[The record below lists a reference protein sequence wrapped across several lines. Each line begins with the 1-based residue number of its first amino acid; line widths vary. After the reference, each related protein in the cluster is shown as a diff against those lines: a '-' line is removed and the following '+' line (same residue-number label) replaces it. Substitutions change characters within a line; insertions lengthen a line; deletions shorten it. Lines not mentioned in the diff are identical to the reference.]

1 MKKRLTVL
9 LLLLALIVAAA
20 PLAVFAD
27 DTDEDYIDLD
37 SREIYYTPASDYI
50 SGDCILTSTK
60 NMIRRTS
67 IMNGVGDWTAFS
79 NSRLRKSATIAG
91 LLWNTFKY
99 DGEGL
104 VYSVDSGLFK
114 GKGDKARIKEI
125 ENLLKVHPEGIV
137 VHGIRAASTGTH
149 GVLAVQVKNGV
160 IYAAD
165 STINTGLN
173 NKGIK
178 QWKRTTML
186 NPSKV
191 SKYWYISGV
200 STSTKTIPSDYKSS
214 KPRSILRIASLRAP
228 SSIKKGK
235 GFSLKGKITSNETI
249 TEVTVKILNNRGNSV
264 RTLTRKPNAEKFDI
278 QSIDELIKFGTLAK
292 GSYTYQVTATDAS
305 QTLKLVCKQFT
316 IK

>member
-104 VYSVDSGLFK
+104 V
-114 GKGDKARIKEI
+114 
-125 ENLLKVHPEGIV
+125 
-137 VHGIRAASTGTH
+137 
-149 GVLAVQVKNGV
+149 
-160 IYAAD
+160 
-165 STINTGLN
+165 
-173 NKGIK
+173 
-178 QWKRTTML
+178 
-186 NPSKV
+186 
-191 SKYWYISGV
+191 
-200 STSTKTIPSDYKSS
+200 
-214 KPRSILRIASLRAP
+214 
-228 SSIKKGK
+228 
-235 GFSLKGKITSNETI
+235 
-249 TEVTVKILNNRGNSV
+249 
-264 RTLTRKPNAEKFDI
+264 
-278 QSIDELIKFGTLAK
+278 
-292 GSYTYQVTATDAS
+292 
-305 QTLKLVCKQFT
+305 
-316 IK
+316 